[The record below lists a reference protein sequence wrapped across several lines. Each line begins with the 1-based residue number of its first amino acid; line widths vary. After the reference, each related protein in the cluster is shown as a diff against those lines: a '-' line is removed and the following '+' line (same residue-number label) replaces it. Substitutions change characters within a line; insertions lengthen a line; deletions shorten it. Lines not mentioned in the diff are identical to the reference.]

1 MPTRDRWI
9 VADNTLAFDSD
20 TMVFV
25 SPPPV
30 EKSKAVAPI
39 MPFNIYVGR
48 EIANQNDIIVF
59 LRCGVL

>member
-1 MPTRDRWI
+1 MTNRDRWI

-39 MPFNIYVGR
+39 MPFNIYVGTDS
-48 EIANQNDIIVF
+48 ANEK
-59 LRCGVL
+59 

>member
-1 MPTRDRWI
+1 MALILYLLNRDRWI

-39 MPFNIYVGR
+39 MPFNIYVGKTLP
-48 EIANQNDIIVF
+48 IKVT
-59 LRCGVL
+59 

>member
-1 MPTRDRWI
+1 MKSHFSTRDRWI
-9 VADNTLAFDSD
+9 VADHTLAFDSD

-39 MPFNIYVGR
+39 MPFNIYVSKI
-48 EIANQNDIIVF
+48 ENPYDYSISM
-59 LRCGVL
+59 

>member
-48 EIANQNDIIVF
+48 EITIINKIII
-59 LRCGVL
+59 